1 MNWGQSIVLAF
12 VLFAAFIGSLVV
24 VCLRQ
29 DVQLI
34 APDYYQQELL
44 YQRQLD
50 RMNNANQLAVQPV
63 LRVSQGWLGVEYAGM
78 ADMQEGTLQLFR
90 PSDERF
96 DRNFK
101 LSSETEQHLD
111 VRSLPPGVY
120 KARLKWTMQ
129 GKEYFL
135 EEVIYL

>member
-50 RMNNANQLAVQPV
+50 RMNNANELAVQPV
-63 LRVSQGWLGVEYAGM
+63 LRISEGWLDIEYARM

-101 LSSETEQHLD
+101 LSSETEQRLD
-111 VRSLPPGVY
+111 VRSMPHGVY
-120 KARLKWTMQ
+120 KARLKWSMQ